1 MQPDALRYPRLFG
14 QLYNTPLMLLPDKA
28 DELHL
33 AMSLALSS
41 GLPMRPSADVEDSMP
56 AGRPLAAAESQ
67 RKPYQVAG
75 NGVAVIPVMGP
86 LIQRGSWMDSLCGMT
101 SYDRVAM
108 LVDAAMRDPD
118 ISAVLLEVDSPGGS
132 VAGLFTLTARLQAMG
147 EQKPIW
153 TYANEGSFSAAYA
166 TATAT
171 QKIYLPSTAMVGS
184 IGVIAMHVD
193 QSKRDAAQGYAY
205 TPIFAGAK
213 KAAGNSHAPLDDA
226 TRADMQKEIDR
237 IYGMFVDHVAT
248 GRSLDRQAV
257 IDTQAG
263 LLNADDA
270 VAGRFADGIASME
283 EVVQMLSDAARPQ
296 TRVFMKGN
304 TVPQSAQN
312 EGVITQAQLDA
323 AVVKAGADARTAER
337 TRIGAILDLPQAT
350 GREALARK
358 LALTTDMD
366 SATAGALLDVAPAA
380 AAAAAKPV
388 ATVSPFEKAM
398 DALGNP
404 NVGAGE
410 TEDTLSDAAKAD
422 KLAAGIIS
430 LIQ

>member
-1 MQPDALRYPRLFG
+1 MQPDTLRYPRLFG

-28 DELHL
+28 DELHM
-33 AMSLALSS
+33 AMSLALSG
-41 GLPMRPSADVEDSMP
+41 GLTLRPDAQADSR
-56 AGRPLAAAESQ
+56 GPLASASAEPK

-86 LIQRGSWMDSLCGMT
+86 LIQRGSWLDSFCGMT

-108 LVDAAMRDPD
+108 LVDTAMRDPD

-132 VAGLFTLTARLQAMG
+132 VAGLFTMTARLQAMG

-153 TYANEGSFSAAYA
+153 TYANEAAFSAAYA
-166 TATAT
+166 TASAT
-171 QKIYLPSTAMVGS
+171 QKLYLPSTAMVGS

-248 GRSLDRQAV
+248 GRKLDRQAV

-263 LLNADDA
+263 LLNAEDA

-304 TVPQSAQN
+304 PVTQQAQTD
-312 EGVITQAQLDA
+312 GVITQAQLDA
-323 AVVKAGADARTAER
+323 AVVKASADAKAAER

-366 SATAGALLDVAPAA
+366 PATAGTLLDVAPAA
-380 AAAAAKPV
+380 AAAPVKPAAAV
-388 ATVSPFEKAM
+388 TPFESAM
-398 DALGNP
+398 AALGNP
-404 NVGAGE
+404 AVGAEAGGSNL
-410 TEDTLSDAAKAD
+410 TEAQQAEALGKSIAAFA
-422 KLAAGIIS
+422 
-430 LIQ
+430 